1 LFFLDFSRSIEFAM
15 SWPEVADIGPGNIKP
30 IHHPLEVCIRKNILT
45 LYLGWGA
52 LGWVATA
59 VGPFVSPSFF

>member
-1 LFFLDFSRSIEFAM
+1 M